1 MNIQKVCIIG
11 AGNVG
16 ISLAVDISAS
26 SVKDIVLLTTKN
38 ELSSKEFTKI
48 DSDSGKIFKT
58 SRINVTTDYGK
69 GIEGSDIVFI
79 TLPSFMI
86 ESCVKEVS
94 KYSPKIIIFVPG
106 YGGKEFFCEKL
117 IEQGCLVAGF
127 DRSPYVA
134 RLSGSYEVVASTK
147 KSVRLGCISREKT
160 EYVCELLL
168 SFLSFECRPVDNY
181 LTVTLTPSNPILHT
195 ARLYTIF
202 KDAKAESIFPSMIKF
217 YGDWNDLSSNILLD
231 MDSEL
236 QSICNSF
243 SDIDLSGVIPLS
255 IHYESDTVESL
266 TNKIKSIKSW
276 HNLDSPMKK
285 IGDHYL
291 IDLESRYFQED
302 FPFGL
307 CVLKA
312 FAQIVDVE
320 TPVMD
325 EVLCWYQKLSG
336 LQFSDFGGKLD
347 IKAIPFGSVPQRFG
361 ILNPSD
367 VEKFYFGR

>member
-86 ESCVKEVS
+86 ESCVKEVG

-106 YGGKEFFCEKL
+106 YGGKEYFCEKL
-117 IEQGCLVAGF
+117 IEHGCLVAGF

-147 KSVRLGCISREKT
+147 KSVRLGCMSREQSK
-160 EYVCELLL
+160 YVCDLLS
-168 SFLSFECRPVDNY
+168 SFLSFECRAVDNY
-181 LTVTLTPSNPILHT
+181 LTIAFTPSNPILHT
-195 ARLYTIF
+195 ARLYSMF
-202 KDAKAESIFPSMIKF
+202 KDAVVESSFPKMIKF
-217 YGDWNDLSSNILLD
+217 YGEWNDSSSKVLLD
-231 MDSEL
+231 MDLEL
-236 QSICNSF
+236 QSICKSF
-243 SDIDLSGVIPLS
+243 SAIDLSGVIPLS
-255 IHYESDTVESL
+255 VHYESDSVESL
-266 TNKIKSIKSW
+266 TKKIKSIKSW
-276 HNLDSPMKK
+276 HNLDSPMKMN
-285 IGDHYL
+285 GETYF

-302 FPFGL
+302 FSFGL
-307 CVLKA
+307 CILKA
-312 FAQIVDVE
+312 YAQIVGVE

-325 EVLCWYQKLSG
+325 SVLWWYQKLSG
-336 LQFSDFGGKLD
+336 LQFIDSEGKLD
-347 IKAIPFGSVPQRFG
+347 IKTISFGSIPQRFG
-361 ILNPSD
+361 ITKPSD

>member
-117 IEQGCLVAGF
+117 IEHGCLVAGF

-147 KSVRLGCISREKT
+147 KSVRLGCISSEKT

-217 YGDWNDLSSNILLD
+217 YGDWNDLSSKILLD